1 MPVQPRPLSPLQR
14 EVALYS
20 QGLLGEEAGIL
31 TYGDDDGKL
40 QLPVLVA
47 NDVPNPGVTT
57 YATIGL
63 SDHPQ
68 PNYGSSLRLE
78 LIGACDAGFPDFGN
92 VISSCVFECLKN
104 DRPINYGVVF
114 YDIVKQYR
122 LSRTMD
128 HVTFVA
134 PSAWEG
140 FTRTQLLKQELHWL
154 MVVPIS
160 ESEMAHLKT
169 NGIDAL
175 EERLQSAQVDI
186 TDLNRPAVV

>member
-1 MPVQPRPLSPLQR
+1 MSLASRPLSPLQR

-20 QGLLGEEAGIL
+20 QDLLGEEAGIL

-47 NDVPNPGVTT
+47 NDVPNPGVKTF
-57 YATIGL
+57 ATIGL

-68 PNYGSSLRLE
+68 PNYGASLRLE
-78 LIGACDAGFPDFGN
+78 LIGASALPDFGN

-104 DRPINYGVVF
+104 DQPINYGVIF
-114 YDIVKQYR
+114 YDILKQYD
-122 LSRTMD
+122 LSRTMRY
-128 HVTFVA
+128 VTFVA
-134 PSAWEG
+134 PFAWEG
-140 FTRTQLLKQELHWL
+140 FTRAHLLEQELHWL
-154 MVVPIS
+154 MVLPIS

-175 EERLQSAQVDI
+175 EERLQSARVDI